1 MIYSFI
7 NETKELMGSRLRFYI
22 DSKKPIEAYKKPI
35 ETYKK
40 PITLTIHSNQKSHT
54 NSNTAPLHAP
64 HSKPF
69 DFWV

>member
-22 DSKKPIEAYKKPI
+22 DSQ
-35 ETYKK
+35 K